1 MRAFSY
7 ADYLF
12 YRGLLG
18 ESINYE
24 YLNDVSE
31 KYILDNRQ
39 KTYSHDHIFK
49 RILNDKKEA
58 VDFINE
64 RLKLEN
70 TEDFLQVEDI
80 EEYNREFITYNFDNM
95 QSDVIYKIKNR
106 KVFFLIEHQ
115 STIDYAM
122 PYRILKYNIAIM
134 DSAVDKTKVRNKN
147 YRLPLIFSFVIY
159 TGNKKWDAGNY
170 ILEKQEK
177 FGNCE
182 IGPFA
187 NFQVVDINEYSEENL
202 LNKNTVLSV
211 AMLLEK
217 TKDIDD
223 FLQKIMQKNMN
234 SRQKSFLIQF
244 IQYILKNRGN
254 KKDVKNEKIIEKL
267 KEYLEILKEKKEG
280 GKLMFVEVFNNWLD
294 EMIEKEEYFEE
305 RKEYFAQKEKSME
318 QKEKNFEQKEKNFE
332 QKEKSIEQKEKNFE
346 QREKT
351 FEKKEK
357 SIRKREKEIEE
368 KEKKLDRSRKD
379 IVLRMLKSNIDDST
393 ILKLVDIKKSELIK
407 IKEENNMAVTN

>member
-1 MRAFSY
+1 M
-7 ADYLF
+7 
-12 YRGLLG
+12 
-18 ESINYE
+18 
-24 YLNDVSE
+24 
-31 KYILDNRQ
+31 
-39 KTYSHDHIFK
+39 
-49 RILNDKKEA
+49 
-58 VDFINE
+58 
-64 RLKLEN
+64 
-70 TEDFLQVEDI
+70 
-80 EEYNREFITYNFDNM
+80 
-95 QSDVIYKIKNR
+95 
-106 KVFFLIEHQ
+106 
-115 STIDYAM
+115 
-122 PYRILKYNIAIM
+122 
-134 DSAVDKTKVRNKN
+134 
-147 YRLPLIFSFVIY
+147 PLIFSFVIY

-318 QKEKNFEQKEKNFE
+318 QKEKSMEQKEKNM
-332 QKEKSIEQKEKNFE
+332 EQKEKNFE

-357 SIRKREKEIEE
+357 SIREREKEIEE